1 MLNCVDGRDNDGVM
15 NEEAIMLEEVFKRF
29 IYQYEDKVKLCMN
42 LRSWKKLEFQEM
54 FGKNVKLCLK
64 KKFHLQS

>member
-29 IYQYEDKVKLCMN
+29 IY
-42 LRSWKKLEFQEM
+42 
-54 FGKNVKLCLK
+54 
-64 KKFHLQS
+64 